1 MLIHGVSQ
9 GYPPTQIYG
18 INTFQTSAL
27 GMELIPFYISNLEVM
42 NVEIET

>member
-1 MLIHGVSQ
+1 MQNCFDSLS
-9 GYPPTQIYG
+9 Y
-18 INTFQTSAL
+18 TFQTSAL